1 MNKVT
6 TDIEKAEAYAS
17 AFFAARDRDDPP
29 LEEMIIRPTNALS
42 PEGFVMLIAFVC
54 LAFLVPL
61 FAFLGS
67 LVLWGV
73 LIPILI
79 TVAALWTALRRN
91 YKDRSVHEILSVWPD
106 LVTVERVNP
115 RAPNQY
121 WHANPYW
128 VTSHMKDTKTVENYL
143 TLKGGGREI
152 ELGAFLAAEERP
164 ALRLRVDE
172 ALRGLGAATQNT

>member
-1 MNKVT
+1 MNKIT
-6 TDIEKAEAYAS
+6 TDREKAEAHAS

-29 LEEMIIRPTNALS
+29 LEEIIIRPSNLLPA
-42 PEGFVMLIAFVC
+42 EGFVILIAFVC
-54 LAFLVPL
+54 CAFLIPI

-73 LIPILI
+73 LLPILI
-79 TVAALWTALRRN
+79 TIAALWTAMRRN
-91 YKDRSVHEILSVWPD
+91 YKDRSVHEILSIWPD

-115 RAPNQY
+115 RGSNQY

-128 VTSHMKDTKTVENYL
+128 VTSHMKDTKTIENYL

-164 ALRLRVDE
+164 ALRVKVDD
-172 ALRGLGAATQNT
+172 ALRNCGSRG